1 MTPRRKSHFW
11 RLCRIYFRRFRIT
24 VWCIILAVLGS
35 LLYVNQ
41 VGLPGFVKKP
51 LLDKLRARGLD
62 LQFSRLR
69 LRWYQGIVAEN
80 VRFGQPDEP
89 LSPSL
94 TLAELQVR
102 LNYHA
107 LSRFQLQ
114 VDSVLLRKGRLVL
127 PLAQTNQPLREWTV
141 ENIHSELHF
150 LPDDQWMLENFR
162 AQIAGA
168 SIRLSGIVTNA
179 SSVRDWKIFGEGPAV
194 SLPAGVWRNRLR
206 RFADTLEQ
214 VHFSAPPDLR
224 LDVRGDAR
232 ALQSFSVLMLVATPG
247 AETPWGA
254 VSQGRLNG
262 RLFPADTNGVYR
274 GELTLEAADAQT
286 PWAAITNFQLGIHLS
301 SLAGLTNPVTG
312 DMTLS
317 SAQVQTKWA
326 SGSNALFTAQWV
338 HSMTNPIP
346 ISGRGRLQCDFAQ
359 TKWANGTGVE
369 VSLALQTPAHM
380 QLPPRDAS
388 WAWWTNLQPFS
399 LDWDCRVRELQSPR
413 FQASSVSCGGAWRA
427 PLLTVT
433 NLHARLYA
441 GQISLHGGLNVATRV
456 VNASAVSDFEPH
468 GISQLLTEDGRH
480 WLDQFTWEKPPR
492 LKADVS
498 FVLPSWTNQSPNW
511 QIELQS
517 GLLLRGEVN
526 FDRGVVYRQIQVT
539 SARSHFGYSNQW
551 LHLPDLTLKRPEG
564 GLTAVH
570 DADGRSGDFYWRVS
584 GTIDSRCIRLLLDK
598 SQLEVFELFSLT
610 QPPALQAEIWGRY
623 GDSQR
628 FGFKGQVA
636 LTNVTFRGETITGVQ
651 TAVQYTN
658 GLLQF
663 IEPRVQYGTQHV
675 SASGLAADFNKQF
688 VYLTNGFS
696 TAEPMF
702 IARLIGPHIA
712 DAIDPYRF
720 TQPPTAHVYGT
731 IPMRGEAGADLHFD
745 LDGGPFHWWKFHVP
759 HIRGHVHWAGE
770 RLNLTNVLAEFYQGI
785 AVGSARFD
793 FTPKHGA
800 DFQFALATTNTLLQA
815 LISDLSSRTNR
826 LEGRLSGTLVV
837 SRANTE
843 DWQTVDGYG
852 DVGLRDGLI
861 WDIPV
866 FGIFSP
872 VLNGLVPGL
881 GNSRASAGAC
891 SFVITNGVIFS
902 DDLDIRS
909 TGMRM
914 LYRGTVDL
922 EGRLRAKVEASLL
935 RDVWLVGPL
944 VSTIFWPV
952 TKMFEYKVTGT
963 LDEPKTD
970 PVFIVPKIVLLP
982 FHPFRAFKTPALEQP
997 GSISTNAPPAT
1008 K

>member
-1 MTPRRKSHFW
+1 MAPRRKSQFW

-24 VWCIILAVLGS
+24 VWFIILVVLGS

-51 LLDKLRARGLD
+51 LLDRLRVRGLD

-102 LNYHA
+102 LNYRA
-107 LSRFQLQ
+107 LSRFQVQ
-114 VDSVLLRKGRLVL
+114 VDSVMLRKGRLVL
-127 PLAQTNQPLREWTV
+127 PLAQTNQPSRELTV
-141 ENIHSELHF
+141 ENIQSELHF
-150 LPDDQWMLENFR
+150 LPDDQWMLENFK

-168 SIRLSGIVTNA
+168 TIRLGGIVTNA
-179 SSVRDWKIFGEGPAV
+179 SSVRDWKLFGEGPAV
-194 SLPAGVWRNRLR
+194 SLAAGVWRNRLR

-214 VHFSAPPDLR
+214 IHFSAPPDLR

-232 ALQSFSVLMLVATPG
+232 ALQSFSVLILVAAPG

-254 VSQGRLNG
+254 VSHGRLNG
-262 RLFPADTNGVYR
+262 RLFPADTNGIYR
-274 GELTLEAADAQT
+274 ADLTLQAVDAQT

-301 SLAGLTNPVTG
+301 SLAGLTNPVNG

-326 SGSNALFTAQWV
+326 SGTNALFTAQWV
-338 HSMTNPIP
+338 HAMTNPIP
-346 ISGRGRLQCDFAQ
+346 ISGHGRLHCAFAQ
-359 TKWANGTGVE
+359 TKWAIGTGID
-369 VSLALQTPAHM
+369 VSLALATPVPAD
-380 QLPPRDAS
+380 LPPRDPS

-399 LDWDCRVRELQSPR
+399 LDWDCRVRELQSPKLL
-413 FQASSVSCGGAWRA
+413 ASSLSCGGTWRA
-427 PLLTVT
+427 PRLTMT
-433 NLHARLYA
+433 NFQARLYG
-441 GQISLHGGLNVATRV
+441 GQLQLRGGLDVATRI
-456 VNASAVSDFEPH
+456 VNASVASDCEPH
-468 GISQLLTEDGRH
+468 RISQLLSEDSRH
-480 WLDQFTWEKPPR
+480 WLEQFTWDTPPR

-498 FVLPSWTNQSPNW
+498 FVLPPWTNQSPNW
-511 QIELQS
+511 QAELQS
-517 GLLLRGEVN
+517 GLSLQGEVN
-526 FDRGVVYRQIQVT
+526 FDRGGVYHQVQVT
-539 SARSHFGYSNQW
+539 SARSHFSYSKQC
-551 LHLPDLTLKRPEG
+551 LHLPDLTLTRPEG
-564 GLTAVH
+564 GVAAVH
-570 DADGRSGDFYWRVS
+570 DADGRTGDFYWRVS
-584 GTIDSRCIRLLLDK
+584 STIDPRCLRPLLDK
-598 SQLEVFELFSLT
+598 SQLAVFDLFSLT
-610 QPPALQAEIWGRY
+610 QPPALQAEVWGRY
-623 GDSQR
+623 GDPQR
-628 FGFKGQVA
+628 LGFKGQVA
-636 LTNVTFRGETITGVQ
+636 LTNVTFRGEAITGVQ
-651 TAVQYTN
+651 TSVQYTN
-658 GLLQF
+658 GFLQF
-663 IEPRVQYGTQHV
+663 FEPRVQYGTQHA
-675 SASGLAADFNKQF
+675 SASGVAADFNKQF

-702 IARLIGPHIA
+702 IARVIGPQIA
-712 DAIDPYRF
+712 AAIDPYRF
-720 TQPPTAHVYGT
+720 IQPPTAHVYGT
-731 IPMRGEAGADLHFD
+731 IPMHGEAGADLHFD

-759 HIRGHVHWAGE
+759 RISGHVHWAGE
-770 RLNLTNVLAEFYQGI
+770 RLSLTNVQTDFYQGI

-793 FTPKHGA
+793 FTAKQGA

-815 LISDLSSRTNR
+815 LMSDLSTQTNR
-826 LEGRLSGTLVV
+826 LEGRLSGSLVV
-837 SRANTE
+837 SSANTE
-843 DWQTVDGYG
+843 NWQTVDGYG
-852 DVGLRDGLI
+852 DMGLRDGLI

-881 GNSRASAGAC
+881 GNSRASAAAC

-914 LYRGTVDL
+914 QYRGTVDL
-922 EGRLRAKVEASLL
+922 EGRLHAKVEASLL
-935 RDVWLVGPL
+935 RDMWLVGPL

-970 PVFIVPKIVLLP
+970 PVFIIPKIVLLP
-982 FHPFRAFKTPALEQP
+982 FHTFRASKNPPPEQSSPA
-997 GSISTNAPPAT
+997 STNAPPAS